1 MDTLLFFCFV
11 FFHIY
16 DYAFLKIEEVL
27 YGLQSKFDS
36 HRGESHK
43 TSGLKNDPFFR
54 LTSAKILVRLIRS
67 NYTMFS
73 IELQENL

>member
-1 MDTLLFFCFV
+1 MTMP
-11 FFHIY
+11 
-16 DYAFLKIEEVL
+16 FLKL
-27 YGLQSKFDS
+27 KKFCAN
-36 HRGESHK
+36 HK